1 MTLPLNL
8 SAGLRPEWIPPAMPS
23 PSAPVES
30 TSSGL
35 SFQGLMQ
42 NALTETASAEQNA
55 QMMVGRA
62 LQNDP
67 GVTQV
72 EVLTAVKKA
81 DLSLRMMMQIRNT
94 LMDAYNEIKGMQF

>member
-1 MTLPLNL
+1 MPAP
-8 SAGLRPEWIPPAMPS
+8 AGKAEA
-23 PSAPVES
+23 APGGV
-30 TSSGL
+30 
-35 SFQGLMQ
+35 SFQGMIQ
-42 NALTETASAEQNA
+42 NAITETAATEQNA